1 MRAVNLN
8 FFKTDEY
15 IFSRDPGFHLRAVAM
30 EPQNVTVPHSHE
42 FTECIFI
49 TRGSG
54 KHKCSNHAEQTVQRG
69 DILIIPP
76 GGVHSYTDVNEDFFL
91 INLLFDTTHLPP
103 VLLELY
109 THPGY
114 KKLFLKDFARY
125 GENDFPM
132 LHPADEVFN
141 ELEFFAYQLVRYS
154 AAPGKNC
161 RKLGIFMVLL
171 SILADAEKEIDEK
184 TPQAILDIPK
194 LTNFM
199 QNNFQRQIYLEE
211 LSHLAAMSNA
221 TLMRHFRNS
230 LGMTPMVYLRT
241 LRLKHSA
248 ELLLNS
254 NISIKEVADNSGFFS
269 LSYFYRVFKAHFGLS
284 PEEFR
289 HRNKKNKR

>member
-1 MRAVNLN
+1 
-8 FFKTDEY
+8 
-15 IFSRDPGFHLRAVAM
+15 
-30 EPQNVTVPHSHE
+30 
-42 FTECIFI
+42 
-49 TRGSG
+49 
-54 KHKCSNHAEQTVQRG
+54 
-69 DILIIPP
+69 
-76 GGVHSYTDVNEDFFL
+76 
-91 INLLFDTTHLPP
+91 
-103 VLLELY
+103 
-109 THPGY
+109 
-114 KKLFLKDFARY
+114 
-125 GENDFPM
+125 
-132 LHPADEVFN
+132 
-141 ELEFFAYQLVRYS
+141 
-154 AAPGKNC
+154 
-161 RKLGIFMVLL
+161 MVLL

-289 HRNKKNKR
+289 HRNEKNKR